1 MDTPI
6 PAAPAPPTPEAPP
19 AAQTRSE
26 RLISVDA
33 LRGFDMFWIIG
44 GEAVAHALEKLG
56 GGPVVSTIAEQLKHA
71 EWIGFHFFD
80 VIFPL
85 FLFLVGVSIVL
96 SMERILATTGRKGA
110 LIRVLRRSI
119 LLFVVGVFYYGG
131 LSKEWPDIAL
141 SGVLPRI
148 AICYLAASSLYLLL
162 PRKGVVATA
171 GLLLVA
177 YWAMLTFIPFPD
189 VNVKHSGGGRKSA
202 QVQAKTT
209 EEILSTASTTVSGTF
224 EEGRNL
230 VHYIDLRW
238 LPGRKR
244 NVYYTN
250 EGLLSTL
257 SAVVTTLF
265 GIMAGWVLLGKNSSG
280 QQKAAWL
287 IGAGAIAIALGLL
300 WGIQFPII
308 KRIWTSSFCLV
319 ASGCASA
326 LLGVFYLIVD
336 VWGHQKWCIPFLW
349 IGSNA
354 LAVYLAVN
362 IVDFSSLAARFA
374 GGNVSRFLD
383 SHVSAGAGG
392 LVLAL
397 VGLALPLLLARF
409 LYARKIFFRL

>member
-6 PAAPAPPTPEAPP
+6 TAPSAQSNHETPPT
-19 AAQTRSE
+19 AQTRSE

-56 GGPVVSTIAEQLKHA
+56 GGPVISTIAEQLKHA
-71 EWIGFHFFD
+71 EWVGFHFFD

-96 SMERILATTGRKGA
+96 SMERILATTGRKA
-110 LIRVLRRSI
+110 AFIRILRRSI

-148 AICYLAASSLYLLL
+148 AICYLVASSLYLLL
-162 PRKGVVATA
+162 PRKGIALTA
-171 GLLLVA
+171 GFMLIA
-177 YWAMLTFIPFPD
+177 YWAMLTFVPFPD
-189 VNVKHSGGGRKSA
+189 VNVKHAGGGKKAA
-202 QVQAKTT
+202 QVQAKSP
-209 EEILSTASTTVSGTF
+209 EEILASASTTVKGTF
-224 EEGRNL
+224 EEGHNL
-230 VHYIDLRW
+230 VHYVDLRW

-265 GIMAGWVLLGKNSSG
+265 GIMAGWVLIAKNASG
-280 QQKAAWL
+280 QKKAAYL
-287 IGAGAIAIALGLL
+287 IGAGALAVSLGLL
-300 WGIQFPII
+300 WGVEFPII

-326 LLGVFYLIVD
+326 LLGAFYLIVD
-336 VWGHQKWCIPFLW
+336 VWGHQKWCVPFLW

-362 IVDFSSLAARFA
+362 IVDFGALAARFA
-374 GGNVSRFLD
+374 GGDVSRFFD
-383 SHVSAGAGG
+383 NHISPGAGG

-409 LYARKIFFRL
+409 LYNRKIFFRL